1 MPEIAQC
8 PDLPQIKDHSTMTM
22 SVKNMTNSTVDVQEQ
37 YVRNTQAMAKRLAA
51 AQARNV
57 KYTQNLFES
66 TIALLKSNME
76 DTHSLM
82 EQWGP
87 QEASQDSASYMNL
100 FSAPFAAYKQMLEGV
115 ETSSRQMFEGVE
127 NLTKQSLESF
137 QKATEGFE
145 QASHK

>member
-1 MPEIAQC
+1 
-8 PDLPQIKDHSTMTM
+8 MTM

-87 QEASQDSASYMNL
+87 QEASQGSESYMNL

>member
-1 MPEIAQC
+1 
-8 PDLPQIKDHSTMTM
+8 MTM
-22 SVKNMTNSTVDVQEQ
+22 SVKGMTNSTVDVQEQ

-76 DTHSLM
+76 DIHSLM

-87 QEASQDSASYMNL
+87 QEASQGSASSMNL

>member
-1 MPEIAQC
+1 
-8 PDLPQIKDHSTMTM
+8 MTM

-76 DTHSLM
+76 DTRSLM

-87 QEASQDSASYMNL
+87 QEASQDSESYMNL

-145 QASHK
+145 QASHTIGVAKK